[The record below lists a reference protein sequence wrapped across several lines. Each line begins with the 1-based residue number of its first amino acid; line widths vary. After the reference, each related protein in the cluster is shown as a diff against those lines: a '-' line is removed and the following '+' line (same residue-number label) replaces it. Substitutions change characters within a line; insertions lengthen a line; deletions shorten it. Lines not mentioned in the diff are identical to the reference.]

1 MKFPIIICH
10 HNILTIARA
19 DYFNEIGLLD
29 AANGKLEIGIS
40 SRGQAGFQWLVDADG
55 LYYPLHWDGHVAP
68 TLAQR
73 LGLKRK
79 REAYSFPQGA
89 KITVGKMRE
98 ILASVVDEN
107 TDLPHHDDLI
117 KMLSPLDAATPITP
131 KLMAQYLGE

>member
-19 DYFNEIGLLD
+19 DYFNGIGLLD
-29 AANGKLEIGIS
+29 ATNGKLEIGIS

-55 LYYPLHWDGHVAP
+55 LYYPLQWGGHVAP

-79 REAYSFPQGA
+79 REFYSFPQGTN
-89 KITVGKMRE
+89 ITVGKMRE
-98 ILASVVDEN
+98 ILSSVVDEN
-107 TDLPHHDDLI
+107 ADLPHHADLI
-117 KMLSPLDAATPITP
+117 KMLSSLEATAPISRE
-131 KLMAQYLGE
+131 LMAQYLGE